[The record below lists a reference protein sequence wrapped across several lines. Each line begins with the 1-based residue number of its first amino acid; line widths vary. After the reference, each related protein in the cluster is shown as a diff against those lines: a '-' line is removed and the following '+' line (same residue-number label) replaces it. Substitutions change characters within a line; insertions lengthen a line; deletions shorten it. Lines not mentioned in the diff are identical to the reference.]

1 LSLNLYHYQTL
12 GVDAVNIRSGGGAT
26 HLKQLLVA
34 CEPELSGFKTVVVW
48 TGANTAS
55 QLPVFP
61 WLIVQTA
68 PWMDGP
74 LPVCTLGQQR
84 VLPRLV
90 KQAGCDV
97 LFSPGGTLPA
107 RCLVPMVT
115 MSQNMLPFER
125 DRAALFGRWS
135 WMRLKMR
142 LLRFSQGW
150 SFKRAQGVIFLT
162 QYAQDTVTKALGGI
176 RGLTA
181 LVPHG
186 IEQRFVMHPRAQ
198 RSQQALSQ
206 QPLQL
211 LYVSIQMPYKH
222 HLELMRAVAQ
232 LKAQGR
238 SVVLR
243 MVGGHVGRY
252 ADEVQHQRLAL
263 DPEGAFLQDLGHVN
277 FEQLHE
283 LYQQADV
290 FVFASSCENLPNIL
304 IEAMAAGL
312 PIACAQ
318 RGPMPEVL
326 GDAGVYFDPESPET
340 IAQAIASL
348 ADDPN
353 LRAQLAQRA
362 WQKAQAYSW
371 ERCARE
377 TLDFVAQ
384 VARKHTKVME

>member
-1 LSLNLYHYQTL
+1 MQLAF
-12 GVDAVNIRSGGGAT
+12 DACNISSGGGLT
-26 HLKQLLVA
+26 HLVQLLSA
-34 CEPELSGFKTVVVW
+34 ARPLASGVERVHIW
-48 TGANTAS
+48 TSQNTA
-55 QLPVFP
+55 QKLPRQD
-61 WLIVQTA
+61 WLVIHTPDWCNWGLLRRMWA
-68 PWMDGP
+68 
-74 LPVCTLGQQR
+74 QQF
-84 VLPRLV
+84 VLPGLV
-90 KQAGCDV
+90 SRAGCNV

-107 RCLVPMVT
+107 RCSVPMVT
-115 MSQNMLPFER
+115 MSQNMLPFEP

-142 LLRFSQGW
+142 LLRVSQGR

-162 QYAQDTVTKALGGI
+162 EYARTAINKALGG
-176 RGLTA
+176 LQVATA
-181 LVPHG
+181 LVAHG
-186 IEQRFVMHPRAQ
+186 IEPRFVMPPRTQ
-198 RSQQALSQ
+198 RLVQAVAE

-211 LYVSIQMPYKH
+211 LYVSIQDPYKH
-222 HLELMRAVAQ
+222 HVELLQAVAQ
-232 LKAQGR
+232 LRAQGR

-243 MVGGHVGRY
+243 MVGANSQPY
-252 ADEVQHQRLAL
+252 AVAVQRQRQLL
-263 DPEGAFLQDLGHVN
+263 DPDGVFLQDLGHVN

-326 GDAGVYFDPESPET
+326 GDAGVYFDPESPDT
-340 IAQAIASL
+340 IAQAIAAL
-348 ADDPN
+348 ADDPD

-384 VARKHTKVME
+384 VARNHVKVEK

>member
-1 LSLNLYHYQTL
+1 
-12 GVDAVNIRSGGGAT
+12 
-26 HLKQLLVA
+26 
-34 CEPELSGFKTVVVW
+34 
-48 TGANTAS
+48 
-55 QLPVFP
+55 
-61 WLIVQTA
+61 
-68 PWMDGP
+68 
-74 LPVCTLGQQR
+74 
-84 VLPRLV
+84 
-90 KQAGCDV
+90 
-97 LFSPGGTLPA
+97 
-107 RCLVPMVT
+107 MVT
-115 MSQNMLPFER
+115 MSQNMLPFEP

-142 LLRFSQGW
+142 ILRFSQGR

-162 QYAQDTVTKALGGI
+162 QYAQDAVTKALGGI

-186 IEQRFVMHPRAQ
+186 IEQRFVMQPRAQ
-198 RSQQALSQ
+198 RSQQALVQ
-206 QPLQL
+206 APLQL
-211 LYVSIQMPYKH
+211 LYVSIQDPYKH
-222 HLELMRAVAQ
+222 HVELMQAVAQ
-232 LKAQGR
+232 LRAQGR

-243 MVGGHVGRY
+243 MVGANTQPY
-252 ADEVQHQRLAL
+252 AVAVQHQRLLL
-263 DPEGAFLQDLGHVN
+263 DPDGVFLQDFGHVN

-326 GDAGVYFDPESPET
+326 GDAGVYFDPESPDT
-340 IAQAIASL
+340 IAQAIAAL
-348 ADDPN
+348 ADDPD

-362 WQKAQAYSW
+362 WQMAQAYSW

-377 TLDFVAQ
+377 TLDFVGQ
-384 VARKHTKVME
+384 VARNHVKVEKCCLTTRCC